1 MSLCWDGHL
10 EEKSSSM
17 RTRQWNGRRTMSVCV
32 EVYMLSAHCF
42 YRIKST
48 TDAHK
53 VYFVFFCCF
62 LLLCLLKYM
71 RLQLHTSIVLVL
83 QPFCYHHHKHIR
95 WKLYEKLASYSWA
108 KLTNPWRTRT
118 KTTDETI
125 FVRPLQI
132 TSTRNLCVWASV
144 LEIIINPV
152 DCYWKPI
159 QCRNDVSRH
168 TFIFNSLWFGC
179 VCLCVFVCAEHQGNR
194 IKPLMKGMCI
204 EMLPWVRIEMTKEKL
219 CRCIILVGKTRYSKI
234 VKERTI
240 CLETVAKT
248 SMHTILSKAKLARSS
263 SLHTHIHT
271 RSRAHT
277 HKWRQETN
285 HIMENYALSDE
296 F

>member
-1 MSLCWDGHL
+1 MNPHWIYASIWMSLCWDGHL

-179 VCLCVFVCAEHQGNR
+179 VCLCVCVC
-194 IKPLMKGMCI
+194 
-204 EMLPWVRIEMTKEKL
+204 
-219 CRCIILVGKTRYSKI
+219 
-234 VKERTI
+234 
-240 CLETVAKT
+240 
-248 SMHTILSKAKLARSS
+248 
-263 SLHTHIHT
+263 
-271 RSRAHT
+271 RAP
-277 HKWRQETN
+277 R
-285 HIMENYALSDE
+285 
-296 F
+296 